1 MKPKVINLVA
11 ISYQLSAISFT
22 NRLNLPDRY
31 FRQFWSYCAIGI
43 VQIGCC
49 VGFVVSGTKKVV
61 AAEDVILNYGV
72 LEFPVSVKSLETYA
86 QTGQISGE
94 LKSYAGFLTPKQ
106 LEQFKVGLNTNADF
120 SHLAIAQFLYSY
132 QGEKILERVSS
143 VIKTK
148 ARQPGFYAIRS
159 ALILAAADTANG
171 GLTPLNVIKKFPT
184 KTLRIDSK
192 QGLKIINDLSQV
204 VQSNQQ
210 AIAAIK
216 AEALQE
222 RQNQVT
228 DVFKSKN
235 LDLLMPGKYAYRR
248 QLLTMVDRKRAR
260 TFPVELYL
268 PKTQRNQSVP
278 LIVISHGLGGDL
290 TTFAYFAQH
299 LASYGF
305 AVAVPE
311 HPGSSGSQ
319 IQALL
324 SGLASDV
331 TPPQEIID
339 RPLDIKFLLN
349 YLAKN
354 YGKKIDTNN
363 VGMIGQS
370 FGAYTTLALAGAKL
384 NWSTLNRDCLNSDD
398 SWNLSLLIQCLA
410 LQIPRINTQVGLQD
424 ERIKAAIVIN
434 PLVSAVFG
442 KKNLSKIGIPLM
454 IVSGS
459 ADPITPALTEQI
471 TPFTWLTT
479 SNKYLVLLQGATHF
493 STLAETSGSIPV
505 PAQAIGPD
513 PKIAQR
519 YIKQLGLAFFGNY
532 ITQQS
537 EYAQYLNAEYGSV
550 ISNKQIPLSLIKSL
564 DLESL
569 QLELK
574 QAE

>member
-1 MKPKVINLVA
+1 LADFSMTFF
-11 ISYQLSAISFT
+11 SFT
-22 NRLNLPDRY
+22 NRLNLPKRNS
-31 FRQFWSYCAIGI
+31 RQLWSYLVMGI

-49 VGFVVSGTKKVV
+49 ASFVVGEAKKVV
-61 AAEDVILNYGV
+61 AAENVILNYGV
-72 LEFPVSVKSLETYA
+72 LEFPVSVKSLELYA
-86 QTGQISGE
+86 QTGKISGE
-94 LKSYAGFLTPKQ
+94 LKSYAGFFTPEQ
-106 LEQFKVGLNTNADF
+106 LKQFKVGLTTSADF
-120 SHLAIAQFLYSY
+120 NHLAIAQFLYSF
-132 QGEKILERVSS
+132 QGEKILQRVSR
-143 VIKTK
+143 VVQTK

-171 GLTPLNVIKKFPT
+171 GLTTLNVIKKFPT
-184 KTLRIDSK
+184 KTLRIDSG

-204 VQSNQQ
+204 VQNNNQ
-210 AIAAIK
+210 AIAAVK
-216 AEALQE
+216 AEALKE
-222 RQNQVT
+222 RQNQLA
-228 DVFKSKN
+228 DVFKSHS
-235 LDLLMPGKYAYRR
+235 DLLIPGKYAYRR
-248 QLLTMVDRKRAR
+248 QLLKMVDQKRDR

-268 PKTQRNQSVP
+268 PKTRRNQSVP

-311 HPGSSGSQ
+311 HPGSSSSQ

-324 SGLASDV
+324 SGLTNDV
-331 TPPQEIID
+331 TPPEELID

-354 YGKKIDTNN
+354 YGKQIDTNN

-384 NWSTLNRDCLNSDD
+384 NWSTLQRDCLNSDD

-410 LQIPRINTQVGLQD
+410 LKIPKINTKVELQD

-434 PLVSAVFG
+434 PLVSSVFG
-442 KKNLSKIGIPLM
+442 KENLSKIGIPVM

-459 ADPITPALTEQI
+459 ADPVTPALTEQI

-493 STLAETSGSIPV
+493 STLAESSGSIPV
-505 PAQAIGPD
+505 PEQAIGPD

-550 ISNKQIPLSLIKSL
+550 ISKKQMPLSLITSL

-569 QLELK
+569 QLKLT